1 MDLVDALW
9 HGLNFLWPAIGT
21 AVIAASA
28 VKVLW
33 RHELRGVLWRRL
45 AAAAAAAGVAA
56 SVVGLVAFAEDGRMA
71 TYGMLVLAETAALG
85 LAMQAAKKEPQ
96 DRNARKGQRG
106 QARR

>member
-21 AVIAASA
+21 SVIAASA

-33 RHELRGVLWRRL
+33 RHVLRGVPWRRL

-56 SVVGLVAFAEDGRMA
+56 SLVGLVAFAEDGRMA
-71 TYGMLVLAETAALG
+71 TYGMLVLGETAALRW
-85 LAMQAAKKEPQ
+85 LMHTAQKKPQ
-96 DRNARKGQRG
+96 PSQGRKGGKGLPKR
-106 QARR
+106 